1 MKKLSDFRGEDALEV
16 LADIIEPASEIM
28 TDKELIPLFRSR
40 KTMAKASALV
50 LKRHPKSILR
60 IMARLDEA
68 DSETYSPSLIQLPK
82 MLVELFNDPELVDL
96 FTSQGQTTVQTNSGS
111 ATENSEAAVS
121 G

>member
-1 MKKLSDFRGEDALEV
+1 MKKLSEFCGEDALEV

-28 TDKELIPLFRSR
+28 TDKELIALFRSR
-40 KTMAKASALV
+40 QMAKASALA
-50 LKRHPKSILR
+50 LRHHPKSILR

-68 DSETYSPSLIQLPK
+68 DPATYSPSLIQLPK

-96 FTSQGQTTVQTNSGS
+96 FTSQGRTTDQTNSGS
-111 ATENSEAAVS
+111 ATENSEVAVS